1 MDDEIQLI
9 EQLKALCA
17 LGPIPAIG
25 MGSNSVGKTMQK
37 HLGITHSV
45 RGRNVLH
52 GHTITS
58 TLAKPNSGG
67 RTNLFACV
75 PDWSSSVFKSS
86 KELVS
91 HFGKEDLVRGY
102 HKSLFCTV
110 NSKSEN
116 SFGLFLKADSVSRTL
131 EEWSQ
136 SAGYDT
142 LAVKWRIDKLEAKL
156 MTLGRTAILRAL
168 PVNLGGKRGFHFR
181 YLDLL
186 GAPDFVS
193 FLELLENGSITVDHL
208 ISIKQGSN
216 SAKEQ
221 GPLFKI
227 RADAREDLYKGM
239 RRYDLMDC

>member
-1 MDDEIQLI
+1 MNDEMKLV
-9 EQLKALCA
+9 EQLKAFCA
-17 LGPIPAIG
+17 QGPIPAIG

-58 TLAKPNSGG
+58 TLSKPNSSS

-75 PDWSSSVFKSS
+75 PDWGSSVFQSS

-91 HFGKEDLVRGY
+91 HFGKEDLAKGY
-102 HKSLFCTV
+102 KKSLFCTV
-110 NSKSEN
+110 KSSSVN
-116 SFGLFLKADSVSRTL
+116 SFGLFLKADAANRIL
-131 EEWSQ
+131 EEWSR
-136 SAGYDT
+136 SSGNDS
-142 LAVKWRIDKLEAKL
+142 LAVKWSMDKLESKVIA
-156 MTLGRTAILRAL
+156 LGDTAILRAL
-168 PVNLGGKRGFHFR
+168 PVYLNGKKGFHYR

-186 GAPDFVS
+186 GAPDMVS
-193 FLELLENGSITVDHL
+193 FLDLLENGAITVDHC
-208 ISIKQGSN
+208 ISIKLGKT
-216 SAKEQ
+216 SAREQ